1 MLRSE
6 VTLGAGGAI
15 LGRHQA
21 PVRNAAVLLAGGV
34 LPVRQPGLN
43 DRPTALPTTSAA
55 GRHDGG
61 TMIRKTMRLGDLRT
75 SVKLEPEFWS
85 YLKEVADGRKVRLSS
100 LVDEV
105 AQATPDRTNLASTL
119 RLFALRHA
127 KLRTETVQR
136 ELDRLSLLGNSQDL
150 TRVLEACPMPS
161 LILDADRG
169 IRQLNRA
176 FALWLNLDPKATV
189 GKRLENI
196 MILRGTALKE
206 MWVALLDGRLP
217 RGQFTAAYVSPGRV
231 RTSQAVVM
239 ALADTTEATRRG
251 LVVQFETTAGRQ

>member
-1 MLRSE
+1 M
-6 VTLGAGGAI
+6 
-15 LGRHQA
+15 
-21 PVRNAAVLLAGGV
+21 NAAVLIAGGA
-34 LPVRQPGLN
+34 LPFRRPGLN

-206 MWVALLDGRLP
+206 MWVALQDGRLA

-239 ALADTTEATRRG
+239 ALADAGAAGQRG

>member
-1 MLRSE
+1 M
-6 VTLGAGGAI
+6 T
-15 LGRHQA
+15 
-21 PVRNAAVLLAGGV
+21 
-34 LPVRQPGLN
+34 
-43 DRPTALPTTSAA
+43 
-55 GRHDGG
+55 
-61 TMIRKTMRLGDLRT
+61 LRT
-75 SVKLEPEFWS
+75 
-85 YLKEVADGRKVRLSS
+85 
-100 LVDEV
+100 
-105 AQATPDRTNLASTL
+105 
-119 RLFALRHA
+119 FALRHA

-206 MWVALLDGRLP
+206 MWVALQDGRLP
-217 RGQFTAAYVSPGRV
+217 RGVRAMIKNSGSVRLASAAWWCCS
-231 RTSQAVVM
+231 
-239 ALADTTEATRRG
+239 RRLSVG
-251 LVVQFETTAGRQ
+251 SSGAARPL